1 MSTVHIC
8 APAPTDE
15 SFRVL
20 RKRGRI
26 FEGGPFDTWEAAF
39 RYGVAHFKDGFR
51 VFHQR
56 GYEWYDPTNTE
67 IIKVSGDLEKEVV
80 FGDQAQP
87 TVGDS
92 EVDQIM
98 GQGETP

>member
-1 MSTVHIC
+1 MSGYIC

-20 RKRGRI
+20 RKGCRI
-26 FEGGPFDTWEAAF
+26 FAGGPFDTWEEAM
-39 RYGVAHFKDGFR
+39 RYGVANCSEGFR

-67 IIKVSGDLEKEVV
+67 IIKVSANLEKEVL
-80 FGDQAQP
+80 
-87 TVGDS
+87 
-92 EVDQIM
+92 E
-98 GQGETP
+98 E